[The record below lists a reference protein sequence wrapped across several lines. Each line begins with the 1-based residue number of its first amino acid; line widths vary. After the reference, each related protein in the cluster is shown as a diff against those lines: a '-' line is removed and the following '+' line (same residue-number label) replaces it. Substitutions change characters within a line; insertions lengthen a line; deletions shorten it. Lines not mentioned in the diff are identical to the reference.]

1 MFNNAINWQQI
12 KNKVVVANNPQ
23 TKPIIKSIV
32 SLLPLT
38 LSLNSVL
45 QAKAAV
51 LGVVND
57 RANMSQWSPTS
68 DYRSAYPTNR
78 QTGFPEQ
85 YLISNRESYSQNK
98 HRTWSANPTV
108 TTEQLSLLPSLKFQS
123 EAVLSAQEVKDM
135 ALELEGLI
143 GRFASTLLTA
153 EANNSKIELSTSQ
166 VIQQLLSR
174 KTKGNKQ
181 QNKQQVEYDYG
192 YVSHQPAYKA
202 LIEAKEG
209 LKRFLNLV
217 DQRRY
222 TQAKQEWS
230 DAQTILWENYPTD
243 RPVAQSEVRAM
254 WLDRGTIV
262 KAKSE
267 ADLVEVFDRMASAGI
282 NTVFFETLNSGYTIY
297 PSKVAPQQ
305 NPLVKD
311 WDPLKAAVK
320 LAHERGIEL
329 HAWVWTFAA
338 VNQRHN
344 IIINQPRHYLGP
356 VLSQHPDWAL
366 TDRRGSRFHHSSG
379 KVFFDPA
386 NPNVRNY
393 LSRLLTEIATEYDVD
408 GIHLDYIRYPFQNPT
423 GKISYGYGYAA
434 RSQFKQ
440 MTGVD
445 PITINP
451 QHFLWS
457 QWTKFRIEQIDS
469 FVASISQEL
478 KQLNPNLILSTAVFP
493 IERQER
499 LVKIQQHWEEWV
511 KNEWIDILVP
521 MTYATNTV
529 RLQQLTA
536 PPYSESSRGKA
547 LLLPGIRLLYI
558 SDVVALDQMQLLRGM
573 STEGY
578 ALFAAE
584 NLDSDF
590 ETTFN
595 RTQGSVEVNNQE
607 PLPYRQPF
615 AATLSRYQSLQ
626 KEWNFFLTNNQL
638 SITEST
644 LKDWGSYADALAA
657 DLTELAAN
665 PSKRNLFSTQLA
677 LSSLRRRFPRW
688 MASTKSINSYQAQ
701 VWQNRLDAL
710 ERLLSYGEKRMLY
723 RQETT
728 MVK

>member
-1 MFNNAINWQQI
+1 MFNNAMNWQQL
-12 KNKVVVANNPQ
+12 KSKVVVLSTPQ
-23 TKPIIKSIV
+23 TKLIFKSVV

-38 LSLNSVL
+38 LSLTPT
-45 QAKAAV
+45 QAKAEL
-51 LGVVND
+51 LGIVNNQ
-57 RANMSQWSPTS
+57 ANMSQWSPIR
-68 DYRSAYPTNR
+68 DYASAYPTDR
-78 QTGFPEQ
+78 QTVFHNQ
-85 YLISNRESYSQNK
+85 SLRANQKSDSKNK
-98 HRTWSANPTV
+98 YRTWLANPTV
-108 TTEQLSLLPSLKFQS
+108 SNKQFSLLRSVKFQS
-123 EAVLSAQEVKDM
+123 EPVLSAQEVRDM
-135 ALELEGLI
+135 TLELEGLI
-143 GRFASTLLTA
+143 GRFKSTLLTA
-153 EANNSKIELSTSQ
+153 EANNSDVELSTSQ

-181 QNKQQVEYDYG
+181 QDKQQIGYSYG
-192 YVSHQPAYKA
+192 YPSHQPAHTA
-202 LIEAKEG
+202 LQEAKEG
-209 LKRFLNLV
+209 LKRFLYLV
-217 DQRRY
+217 DQGSY

-230 DAQTILWENYPTD
+230 QAQKILWENYPTD

-305 NPLVKD
+305 NPLVKG
-311 WDPLKAAVK
+311 WDPLQAAVK

-338 VNQRHN
+338 VNKRHN
-344 IIINQPRHYLGP
+344 IIINQPRHHLGP
-356 VLSQHPDWAL
+356 VLSQNPDWAL
-366 TDRRGSRFHHSSG
+366 TDQNGSRFHYSSG

-393 LSRLLTEIATEYDVD
+393 LSQLLTEIATEYDVD
-408 GIHLDYIRYPFQNPT
+408 GIHLDYIRYPFQSPT
-423 GKISYGYGYAA
+423 GKITYGYGYAA
-434 RSQFKQ
+434 RKQFKQ

-445 PITINP
+445 PITISP

-457 QWTKFRIEQIDS
+457 QWTKFRIEQVDS

-493 IERQER
+493 LERQER

-511 KNEWIDILVP
+511 KNEWIDMLVP
-521 MTYATNTV
+521 MTYATNTP
-529 RLQQLTA
+529 RLQKLTD
-536 PPYSESSRGKA
+536 PPYRKSSQGKA

-590 ETTFN
+590 ESTFN
-595 RTQGSVEVNNQE
+595 RTQGSIEVDNQE

-615 AATLSRYQSLQ
+615 ATTLSRYQSLQ

-638 SITEST
+638 SVAEAN
-644 LKDWGSYADALAA
+644 LKDWGNYADRLAA
-657 DLTELAAN
+657 DLTKLAAN
-665 PSKRNLFSTQLA
+665 PSRRNLFSTQLA
-677 LSSLRRRFPRW
+677 LSSLQRKFPQW
-688 MASTKSINSYQAQ
+688 MASTKSIDSYQAQ

-710 ERLLSYGEKRMLY
+710 ERLLSYGEKRMLQ
-723 RQETT
+723 QESTT
-728 MVK
+728 MVN